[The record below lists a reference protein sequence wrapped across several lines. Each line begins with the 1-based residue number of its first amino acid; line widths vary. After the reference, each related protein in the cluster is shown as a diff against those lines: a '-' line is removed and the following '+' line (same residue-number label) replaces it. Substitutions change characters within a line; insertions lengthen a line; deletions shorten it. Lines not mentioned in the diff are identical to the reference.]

1 MEKKDAPKKNAESHR
16 GKKVAPKNEE
26 KQLRRPP
33 KKTTVSPRK
42 NSLAKE
48 KKSRDTHKK
57 KTVSLSNKSH
67 APPQKK
73 QLAPKKITRQKEK
86 NTRAFIYSY
95 AYVCGTNICVLIS
108 ASKDLVYALKSKVRQ
123 CLVFYS
129 SA

>member
-48 KKSRDTHKK
+48 KKSRDTKK
-57 KTVSLSNKSH
+57 KTVSLSKKSH
-67 APPQKK
+67 APPKKK

-95 AYVCGTNICVLIS
+95 AYVCGTNICVLIW